1 MEPDRAARRELASTI
16 VQESHR
22 MGRLVANLLDM
33 IRVEAG
39 TLQVQKEWQLL
50 ADAAGVAL
58 LRTEEQLH
66 DHPVTTS
73 FPPDLPLVPVD
84 EILLEQV
91 FVNLLENA
99 ARHTPPGTPIEV
111 GAESRPGEVI
121 AYVADRGP
129 GLPPGEEETV
139 FRKFHRGGGAGGGI
153 GLGLTICRGIV
164 TAHGGRIWAEN
175 RPGGGAAF
183 RLSLPITGTPPQL
196 VTEAPTPTRQDTEA
210 AGAWT
215 TRPHSSS

>member
-1 MEPDRAARRELASTI
+1 VR
-16 VQESHR
+16 
-22 MGRLVANLLDM
+22 
-33 IRVEAG
+33 
-39 TLQVQKEWQLL
+39 KEWQLL
-50 ADAAGVAL
+50 PDVVGVAL
-58 LRTEEQLH
+58 LRTEEQLR

-73 FPPDLPLVPVD
+73 FLPDLPLVPMD

-99 ARHTPPGTPIEV
+99 AKHTPPGTPIEV
-111 GAESRPGEVI
+111 GAESRPREVI

-139 FRKFHRGGGAGGGI
+139 FDKFHHGDDGSGGI

-175 RPGGGAAF
+175 RPGGGAIF
-183 RLSLPITGTPPQL
+183 RVSLPITGTPPQL
-196 VTEAPTPTRQDTEA
+196 LTED
-210 AGAWT
+210 AWT
-215 TRPHSSS
+215 ALPHSSS